1 MAPWRD
7 DHSIQHTEARGGF
20 GGGGGT
26 VGVLTEWR
34 AGLAVSWR
42 GRPSTVDALSLP
54 SNERI
59 TSANAFPRSL
69 AKSQLETALNGGSI
83 DGGGDRRNDDG
94 GKGASEGD
102 L

>member
-42 GRPSTVDALSLP
+42 GRPSASASVDCGRDDDDALSL
-54 SNERI
+54 
-59 TSANAFPRSL
+59 SL
-69 AKSQLETALNGGSI
+69 SPLE
-83 DGGGDRRNDDG
+83 
-94 GKGASEGD
+94 
-102 L
+102 

>member
-42 GRPSTVDALSLP
+42 GRPSTVEETTVDALSP

-83 DGGGDRRNDDG
+83 DGGSGGGDRR
-94 GKGASEGD
+94 
-102 L
+102 